1 MSEKDKVYQGK
12 VKQSGIFS
20 FKDLYAFLYSWLKE
34 EGYDIVEKSYSE
46 KISGD
51 SKQIEIT
58 WEAAK
63 EVSDYFKFQI
73 KVEWQ
78 ILGMKSVD
86 VQKEDK
92 KIKMDSGSLEVKF
105 KGVLLKDYEDRWE
118 NQPFWKFM
126 RGIYDRYVIK
136 SRIDEY
142 QIKLIE
148 EVEDM
153 VSQCKSFL
161 AIEARH

>member
-1 MSEKDKVYQGK
+1 MSEKDKIYKGK
-12 VKQSGIFS
+12 IKQSGIFS
-20 FKDLYAFLYSWLKE
+20 FKDLYAFLYDWLKE
-34 EGYDIVEKSYSE
+34 EGYDILEKSYSE
-46 KISGD
+46 KVSGD
-51 SKQIEIT
+51 SKQIEISWDAT
-58 WEAAK
+58 K

-86 VQKEDK
+86 VQREDK

-105 KGVLLKDYEDRWE
+105 TGVLLKDYEDRWE

-126 RGIYDRYVIK
+126 RGVYDRYIIK

-142 QIKLIE
+142 QIKLFE
-148 EVEDM
+148 EVEDV